1 MIAVHGLVHR
11 LSSFGSHP
19 NAANDVLL
27 NGVDLTLERGETVL
41 LMGRNGSGKTTLAR
55 YMAGLL
61 IPREGTV
68 HIDELQTHHSEE
80 LHEVRRRVGLLFQE
94 SQEQII
100 AQTLIEDVAFGL
112 ENLAL
117 PPEEIE
123 RRAALSLGAVGLEA
137 KAQHTIEVLTPAE
150 RQRLALAGLL
160 AMERDY
166 FILDEPD
173 RTADPVGLELLVSL
187 LHKLRLDNKGVLI
200 ISHKEFWRQYVDRVI
215 VLDQGKT
222 RPGDGAAQMWM
233 PQLRWPSRAVQ
244 IFRTRSGK
252 KFQLTAENLDFVYAE
267 GDKPA
272 LERFSAQVTEG
283 EFIVVT
289 GPEGSGKS
297 TLVELLAGLSEPTSG
312 YALWN
317 GTPLSRLR
325 SSERVRCVGLVY
337 QEAQQQLLG
346 ESVAEE
352 IKLGLQA
359 QNLDHAQS
367 EQRARWACEAVGLD
381 WELMKERPS
390 HLLSGGEQARL
401 AIAAVVALD
410 PQVLILDETLS
421 SLDPAGQTEILSLL
435 RELHA
440 GGTAVLL
447 VTSEDR
453 SRTGTRLWKLDR
465 GRLIYDGPPERE

>member
-1 MIAVHGLVHR
+1 MIAVQGLVHR

-61 IPREGTV
+61 IPIEGTV
-68 HIDELQTHHSEE
+68 HIDELQTHQE

-117 PPEEIE
+117 SPEEIR
-123 RRAALSLGAVGLEA
+123 RRAEISLRAVGLEA
-137 KAQHTIEVLTPAE
+137 KAQQTIEVLTPAE

-160 AMERDY
+160 AMEHDY

-173 RTADPVGLELLVSL
+173 RTADPAGLELLVSL
-187 LHKLRLDNKGVLI
+187 LHRLRSSNKGVLI
-200 ISHKEFWRQYVDRVI
+200 ISHKKFWRQYVDRVI
-215 VLDQGKT
+215 VLDHGKT
-222 RPGDGAAQMWM
+222 RPVDCAAWR
-233 PQLRWPSRAVQ
+233 PQRPSRAVQ
-244 IFRTRSGK
+244 ISRARSGK
-252 KFQLTAENLDFVYAE
+252 KFQLTAENLHFVYAE

-359 QNLDHAQS
+359 QNLDHTQS
-367 EQRARWACEAVGLD
+367 EQQARWACEAVGLD
-381 WELMKERPS
+381 WQLMKERPS

-401 AIAAVVALD
+401 AIAAVVALE

-421 SLDPAGQTEILSLL
+421 SLDPAGQAEVLSLL

-440 GGTAVLL
+440 GGTTVLL
-447 VTSEDR
+447 VASEDH

>member
-27 NGVDLTLERGETVL
+27 NGVDLTLERGEIVL

-55 YMAGLL
+55 YMSGLL
-61 IPREGTV
+61 IPTEGTV
-68 HIDELQTHHSEE
+68 HIDELQTHHREE

-117 PPEEIE
+117 PPEEIK
-123 RRAALSLGAVGLEA
+123 RRAALSLRAVGLEA
-137 KAQHTIEVLTPAE
+137 KAQQTIEVLTPAE

-173 RTADPVGLELLVSL
+173 RTADPAGLELLVSL
-187 LHKLRLDNKGVLI
+187 LHRLRSSNKGVLI
-200 ISHKEFWRQYVDRVI
+200 ISHKEFWSQHVDRVV

-222 RPGDGAAQMWM
+222 RPVNGAAWR

-244 IFRTRSGK
+244 TFRTRSGK
-252 KFQLTAENLDFVYAE
+252 KFQLTAENLEFVYAE

-289 GPEGSGKS
+289 GPAGSGKS

-312 YALWN
+312 YAFWN
-317 GTPLSRLR
+317 GTPLSRLG

-401 AIAAVVALD
+401 AIAAIVALD

-421 SLDPAGQTEILSLL
+421 SLDPAGQAEVLSLL

-447 VTSEDR
+447 VASEDR
-453 SRTGTRLWKLDR
+453 SCTGTRLWKLDR